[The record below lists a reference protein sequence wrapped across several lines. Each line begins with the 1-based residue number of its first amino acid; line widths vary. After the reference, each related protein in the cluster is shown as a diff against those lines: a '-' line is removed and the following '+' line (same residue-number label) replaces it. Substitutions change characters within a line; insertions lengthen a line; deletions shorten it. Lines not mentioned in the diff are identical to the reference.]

1 MRAAAL
7 ALTLASVFGSD
18 LATLLVALAAALL
31 VVLVAALLAALVV
44 ALAATFLVTALAVV
58 LALATFLAA
67 GALLAT
73 LLAALLAVFLAAGLD
88 ATGFFYAKA
97 WTHGKPLG
105 RTGYAAAMA
114 ARTVVN
120 SVELA
125 AGPPVNV
132 ADLEAALQ
140 ALRLRFPGAVLERY
154 LERVPRVAANVR
166 IAAGAAVIGDVR
178 LGEDVSIWYGCVLR
192 GDVNHIEIR
201 ERSNVQDGAVVHLGD
216 RNATLVA
223 EEVVIGHRAVVHGC
237 TIGGGTLVGIQ
248 ATILDDAVI
257 GEGSVIGSCALV
269 TAGAVIPPHSLVVGV
284 PGRVIKTL
292 TAEDEDFHRRL
303 AGKYVRLAH
312 NYRVG

>member
-1 MRAAAL
+1 
-7 ALTLASVFGSD
+7 
-18 LATLLVALAAALL
+18 
-31 VVLVAALLAALVV
+31 
-44 ALAATFLVTALAVV
+44 
-58 LALATFLAA
+58 
-67 GALLAT
+67 
-73 LLAALLAVFLAAGLD
+73 
-88 ATGFFYAKA
+88 
-97 WTHGKPLG
+97 
-105 RTGYAAAMA
+105 MA
-114 ARTVVN
+114 ARPEVN

-125 AGPPVNV
+125 AGPPADV

-140 ALRLRFPGAVLERY
+140 ALRRRFPGAILERY
-154 LERVPRVAANVR
+154 LERMPDVAANVR

-192 GDVNHIEIR
+192 GDVNHIVVR

-216 RNATLVA
+216 RSGTFIA

-237 TIGGGTLVGIQ
+237 RIGGGTLVGIQ

-257 GEGSVIGSCALV
+257 GEGCVIGSCALV
-269 TAGAVIPPHSLVVGV
+269 TAGTVIPAHSLVVGV

-292 TAEDEDFHRRL
+292 SAEDEDFHRRL